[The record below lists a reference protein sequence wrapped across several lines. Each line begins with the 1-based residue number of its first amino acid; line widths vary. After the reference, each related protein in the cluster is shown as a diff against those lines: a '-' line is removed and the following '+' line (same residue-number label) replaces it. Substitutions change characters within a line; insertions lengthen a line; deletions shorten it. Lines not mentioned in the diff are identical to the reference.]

1 MNNIDFFEKIKYS
14 FTQANKGKED
24 VYLLVNKWGIYSY
37 IIFFFV
43 VDNIV
48 KFNQIKFIDL
58 LISSFA
64 IVYFSW
70 HIYALIK
77 CKPVTPKIS
86 DEEKKKIRK
95 EKIKNMPKSFLKKL
109 FLQESIGK
117 WNSVK
122 VSIAADLY
130 FITLFLSYIFEK

>member
-1 MNNIDFFEKIKYS
+1 MNNIDFFKKIKYS
-14 FTQANKGKED
+14 FAQANNGEED

-48 KFNQIKFIDL
+48 KFNQIKLIDL

-77 CKPVTPKIS
+77 CKPTKPKIS

-117 WNSVK
+117 WNSVN